1 MEERQVE
8 SRKDTENMPF
18 IDRLKVYAL
27 YVNGK
32 YETAPYIQ

>member
-1 MEERQVE
+1 
-8 SRKDTENMPF
+8 MPF

-32 YETAPYIQ
+32 YETAPYIQW